1 MTVPVITID
10 GPSGSGKGTVSR
22 TIAKQLGWHM
32 LDSGALYRLT
42 ALAAQKAHLNPADH
56 VQQVSELAETLQV
69 EFSSQ
74 DNGDEMVL
82 LDGEDVTQLVRA
94 ESTGELASQCAVLPE
109 VREALLHLQHSFQ
122 KAPGLVA
129 DGRDM
134 GTVIF
139 PDAPLKIF
147 LTASV
152 EERTGRR
159 VKQLRELGIPAN
171 IDRIYS
177 EIAARDERD
186 RNRAESPLVPAED
199 AVELDSTDMSVE
211 EVIQAVLEKATQRG
225 LI

>member
-1 MTVPVITID
+1 MSVPIITID

-22 TIAKQLGWHM
+22 TIARQLGWHM

-42 ALAAQKAHLNPADH
+42 ALAAQKAGLEPAKN
-56 VQQVSELAETLQV
+56 VQQVAELAENLQV
-69 EFSSQ
+69 EFSSME
-74 DNGDEMVL
+74 NGDELIL
-82 LDGEDVTQLVRA
+82 LEGEDVTQQVRA
-94 ESTGELASQCAVLPE
+94 ETTGELASQCAVLPE
-109 VREALLHLQHSFQ
+109 VRTALLNLQHSFQ

-152 EERTGRR
+152 QERTDRR

-177 EIAARDERD
+177 EISARDERD
-186 RNRAESPLVPAED
+186 RNRSESPLVPAVD
-199 AVELDSTDMSVE
+199 ALELDSTDMPVN
-211 EVIQAVLEKATQRG
+211 EVIQAVLDEAAQRG

>member
-1 MTVPVITID
+1 MITPVITVD

-22 TIAKQLGWHM
+22 SLARKLGWRM

-42 ALAAQKAHLNPADH
+42 AIAAQKRAAQSAADIAAVAASLN
-56 VQQVSELAETLQV
+56 AEFT
-69 EFSSQ
+69 SD
-74 DNGDEMVL
+74 DNGDEVIL
-82 LDGEDVTQLVRA
+82 LDGQDVTQDVRA
-94 ESTGELASQCAVLPE
+94 ESTGELASQCAVMPE
-109 VREALLHLQHSFQ
+109 VRQALLDLQHAYRA
-122 KAPGLVA
+122 APGLVA

-152 EERTGRR
+152 AERSDRR
-159 VKQLRELGIPAN
+159 VKQLRGMGIAAN

-186 RNRAESPLVPAED
+186 QNRSESPLVPAED
-199 AVELDSTDMSVE
+199 AITLDSTAKPVE
-211 EVIQAVLEKATQRG
+211 QVVAEVLELARKRD
-225 LI
+225 LF